1 VAAPTL
7 RALVREARTASGGA
21 LVLAVAIPFVFLHP
35 KYQPSLAHGS
45 VGINLTDLALAA
57 VVVAG
62 VWTLR
67 RDGPGAL
74 VAQPVLWGLFA
85 VFLIWLVASIAW
97 ATHDDPNYPL
107 HSRVVSA
114 FKYVEFALLA
124 PAAAVVVRKPAD
136 RSALL
141 FSIVA
146 WSSFLTAIAALQFLG
161 IVNEFEGRRPVQ
173 REPSYIG
180 IHELGVFSGV
190 ALTIAFASILI
201 VRRPR
206 LGWVGGI
213 AGTLG
218 VALAA
223 ALDAVGGIVVA
234 AVSVAAV
241 AARRGL
247 LDLRRIAILAVIVA
261 AVAAASVT
269 LRGSAVS
276 AFLEFL
282 GVTPS
287 NTQTNENVQS
297 YSHRTLLGYI
307 GLRIWL
313 DHPIAGAGWQES
325 HEPAAFEKHLA
336 AAHRRFPDE
345 PDVAFPSRAHR
356 WGVQNGIIQTLAD
369 LGAVGLILLGLVIAC
384 ALRVALRVARADDEE
399 RAHTAIVALGGLIV
413 AVAVFTGTGLLPG
426 TSVEAMLWL
435 TVGLCASLAV

>member
-1 VAAPTL
+1 ML

-21 LVLAVAIPFVFLHP
+21 LVLAVAVPFVFLHP
-35 KYQPSLAHGS
+35 KYQPSLTHGS
-45 VGINLTDLALAA
+45 VGIDLSDLAFAA
-57 VVVAG
+57 VVIAG
-62 VWTLR
+62 IWTLR
-67 RDGPGAL
+67 RNGPAAL
-74 VAQPVLWGLFA
+74 TAQPVLWLLFA
-85 VFLIWLVASIAW
+85 AFLIWLVGSIAW
-97 ATHDDPNYPL
+97 ATHYDPNYPL

-114 FKYVEFALLA
+114 FKYVEFAMLA
-124 PAAAVVVRKPAD
+124 PVAALVLRKAAD

-141 FSIVA
+141 LAVAA
-146 WSSFLTAIAALQFLG
+146 WSTFLTMVGALQFLG

-201 VRRPR
+201 ARRSR
-206 LGWVGGI
+206 LGWLAGVAGG
-213 AGTLG
+213 LG

-223 ALDAVGGIVVA
+223 ALDAVGGIAVA
-234 AVSVAAV
+234 AAAGAIV
-241 AARRGL
+241 AARRGHVGV
-247 LDLRRIAILAVIVA
+247 RRVLVLTAIVA
-261 AVAAASVT
+261 AVAAASVS

-282 GVTPS
+282 GVTPA
-287 NTQTNENVQS
+287 NTQTNQNVQS

-313 DHPIAGAGWQES
+313 DHPVAGAGWQES

-345 PDVAFPSRAHR
+345 PNVAFPSPDHR

-369 LGAVGLILLGLVIAC
+369 LGAVGLLLLGLVVA
-384 ALRVALRVARADDEE
+384 ASLRVAARVARAEDDE
-399 RAHTAIVALGGLIV
+399 RAHTAVIALGGLIV

-435 TVGLCASLAV
+435 TVGVCASLAV